1 MYIEK
6 ANTIVIKIGSSN
18 IVDGKGKLKEK
29 WLFSLAK
36 DLKNLVIRIV
46 FIS

>member
-6 ANTIVIKIGSSN
+6 AKTIVVKIGSSN

-29 WLFSLAK
+29 WLSRLEEFLG
-36 DLKNLVIRIV
+36 
-46 FIS
+46 